1 VGDRPGHV
9 IGVNQGKC
17 TYSKPLEI
25 DGVQTKDD
33 VGSGLMDFRNGTSQ
47 DRSYDVTTMANGDKL
62 YVSSSGTSKMKGEA
76 LDSGSGKWTFTGGTG
91 KIRGIKG
98 SGTYKLTGNP
108 DGSVTVEIEGD
119 YTRAAAGAAPKK

>member
-1 VGDRPGHV
+1 
-9 IGVNQGKC
+9 
-17 TYSKPLEI
+17 
-25 DGVQTKDD
+25 
-33 VGSGLMDFRNGTSQ
+33 MDFRNGTSQ